1 MIHEFLLIGGF
12 ACAVVGLAISVWTM
26 WDEMKK
32 RRGKRENKE

>member
-12 ACAVVGLAISVWTM
+12 SCAVVGLAISVWTL

>member
-12 ACAVVGLAISVWTM
+12 ACAVVGLAISVWTLL
-26 WDEMKK
+26 DEMKK

>member
-12 ACAVVGLAISVWTM
+12 ACAVVGLSLSVWTL

-32 RRGKRENKE
+32 RRGKHEDEK